1 MDIAKIRKKLKKSEK
16 DDHQLET
23 DNKESEKIEFNTSTP
38 INKKSEPLATE
49 EHSLPKSVEIIDKQ
63 EVTEEEKESEAE
75 ETIKEKAATE
85 KIESSTTEEIVEIL
99 SFKLLQEDF
108 AFKISQLEE
117 ILKPQRITKVP
128 KTPEYLMG
136 ITSLRGKVIPV
147 IDLKLKLS
155 LTDNPSPIDHKG
167 KILILKGPKG
177 KIGVAVDSVTGV
189 MRLEK
194 SDIQPPP
201 SHLTESELR
210 FIEGVAI
217 MNKRFISIINMEEIT
232 DIKLLNI

>member
-16 DDHQLET
+16 DEYQLET
-23 DNKESEKIEFNTSTP
+23 DNKEIEKIEVNTPTLL
-38 INKKSEPLATE
+38 NKKSEPLTAE
-49 EHSLPKSVEIIDKQ
+49 EHPLPKSAEIIDKQ
-63 EVTEEEKESEAE
+63 EVVEEGKKSEAKETIEEKTA
-75 ETIKEKAATE
+75 
-85 KIESSTTEEIVEIL
+85 TEEIIEIL

-128 KTPEYLMG
+128 KTPKYLMG

-155 LTDNPSPIDHKG
+155 LTDNPSTIDHKG

-194 SDIQPPP
+194 SEIQPPP
-201 SHLTESELR
+201 SHLTEAELR

-217 MNKRFISIINMEEIT
+217 MNKRFVSIINMEEIT
-232 DIKLLNI
+232 DIKLHNI